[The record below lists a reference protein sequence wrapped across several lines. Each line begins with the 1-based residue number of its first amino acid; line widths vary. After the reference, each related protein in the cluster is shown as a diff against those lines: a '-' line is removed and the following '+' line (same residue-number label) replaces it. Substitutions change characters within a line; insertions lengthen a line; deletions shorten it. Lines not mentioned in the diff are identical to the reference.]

1 MECIQLTSK
10 NSNNLI
16 KKWAEDLNRS
26 FFNDDVQMANRYLK
40 MYSTSLVI
48 REVKIKPRRDITS
61 YLLE

>member
-10 NSNNLI
+10 NPNNLI

-26 FFNDDVQMANRYLK
+26 FFNDDVQRTNRYLK
-40 MYSTSLVI
+40 RYSTSLII
-48 REVKIKPRRDITS
+48 REVKIKPRRDLTS